1 MANAQFNRDKIKT
14 AQNKIKQ
21 ENVFHAET
29 FMNSSMETASPPDK
43 ILSVSLALAN
53 AELESVYH
61 VEMDTSLITMESVL
75 KLLKIANNTASLT
88 ENVQHAKKSS
98 NLSRANVSHRKTKL

>member
-1 MANAQFNRDKIKT
+1 MANAQFNWVKIKT
-14 AQNKIKQ
+14 ALNKIKQ
-21 ENVFHAET
+21 ENAFHAET

-53 AELESVYH
+53 VELEDAYSVK
-61 VEMDTSLITMESVL
+61 MDTSLITMESVL

>member
-1 MANAQFNRDKIKT
+1 MANAKFNWDKIKT

-21 ENVFHAET
+21 QNAFHAET
-29 FMNSSMETASPPDK
+29 FMNLPMETAFPPDK

-53 AELESVYH
+53 VELEDAYS

-75 KLLKIANNTASLT
+75 KLLKIASNTASLT

-98 NLSRANVSHRKTKL
+98 NLSRANVSHHKKKL

>member
-1 MANAQFNRDKIKT
+1 MANAQFNWVKIKT
-14 AQNKIKQ
+14 ALNKIKQ
-21 ENVFHAET
+21 ENAFHAET

-53 AELESVYH
+53 VELEDAYSVK
-61 VEMDTSLITMESVL
+61 MDTSLITMESVF

-88 ENVQHAKKSS
+88 ENVQNANKIL
-98 NLSRANVSHRKTKL
+98 NLPRANVSHHRTKL